1 MQLILLSVAMAL
13 AVQPAIN
20 VDLADSTR
28 QPIGLVTGEAVVPPA
43 AEYSLAGS
51 WQLSWDDQ
59 VGQELTGEVKTC
71 EINLQHIG
79 NKVAGRFGGRVA
91 GTLRNAILEG
101 ELIHQS
107 GGYVFVLKQHEP
119 DYVCT
124 YQICW
129 TEGRGVT
136 DTVGVWCDTKG
147 RTGNF
152 SVLKCQ

>member
-1 MQLILLSVAMAL
+1 MQLLFVSVAMAL
-13 AVQPAIN
+13 AVQPASF
-20 VDLADSTR
+20 VDHMDSTR

-51 WQLSWDDQ
+51 WQLNWDDQ

-71 EINLQHIG
+71 EIKLQHVG
-79 NKVAGRFGGRVA
+79 DKVTGTFVGRVA
-91 GTLRNAILEG
+91 GTERNAILEG

-119 DYVCT
+119 DYVCI

-152 SVLKCQ
+152 SVLKSQ